1 MPFANALLFVVPGV
15 GQGNSGLSGTMMK
28 NLIRSIAL
36 LIGVAC
42 TCGAAY
48 ADAVPTG
55 VAGVPWGASKPEVMQ
70 MMRDK
75 GFAEHVAPELQAETG
90 GRDVLEFD
98 GFFDNQNCHYI
109 FMFNNGQMTGGDVA
123 FIRYSLVGAMALYHR
138 FTPVLADKYGS
149 YQARTEEASGNFP
162 YAVWSLHDLASGDD
176 YTITTFIDHY
186 YFEGPSLETR
196 VYSFVITYIAN
207 SLDKRTKPEL

>member
-1 MPFANALLFVVPGV
+1 M
-15 GQGNSGLSGTMMK
+15 T
-28 NLIRSIAL
+28 NLIRSMAL
-36 LIGVAC
+36 LIVAVC

-48 ADAVPTG
+48 ADGVPAG
-55 VAGVPWGASKPEVMQ
+55 VAGVPWGASKPEVMH

-98 GFFDNQNCHYI
+98 GFFDDQNCHYI
-109 FMFNNGQMTGGDVA
+109 FMFKNGQMTGGDVA
-123 FIRYSLVGAMALYHR
+123 FIRYSQTAATALYDH
-138 FTPVLADKYGS
+138 FTPMLAEKYGH
-149 YQARTEEASGNFP
+149 YQARTEEVSGNFP
-162 YAVWSLHDLASGDD
+162 YAVWALHDPASGDE

-186 YFEGPSLETR
+186 YFEGPSLDTR

-207 SLDKRTKPEL
+207 SLDKRAKPEL